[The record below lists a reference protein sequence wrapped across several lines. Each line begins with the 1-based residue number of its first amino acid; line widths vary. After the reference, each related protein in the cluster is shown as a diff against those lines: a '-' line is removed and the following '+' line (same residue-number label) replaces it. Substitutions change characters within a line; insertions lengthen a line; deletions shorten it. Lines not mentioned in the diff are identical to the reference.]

1 MLSLVA
7 MGFAA
12 ELLLPGSYP
21 AEAVQGVEGP
31 GWLALRGNKLE
42 AISVSLQATDQGQR
56 LAVPEDVVVLLRGEP
71 FVAGPVRTLSTA
83 NPMNAS
89 IKVGELQ
96 LLREGERILV
106 SDGERRQRL
115 ELGGDV
121 SLVWAGDL
129 DQDGRTDLIFS
140 RLGVASLWLSSGTPY
155 LLRRAAGYDDAG
167 C

>member
-21 AEAVQGVEGP
+21 AEAVQGVDGP
-31 GWLALRGNKLE
+31 GWLALRGNRLE
-42 AISVSLQATDQGQR
+42 AIHVSLQPAENGLRTV
-56 LAVPEDVVVLLRGEP
+56 VPPDVVALVRGEP

-83 NPMNAS
+83 NPIQGS

-96 LLREGERILV
+96 ILREGERVLV

-115 ELGGDV
+115 ELGADV
-121 SLVWAGDL
+121 SLVWGGDL

-140 RLGVASLWLSSGTPY
+140 RMGVVSLWLSSGTPY

>member
-7 MGFAA
+7 MGLAA

-21 AEAVQGVEGP
+21 AEVVQGVDGP
-31 GWLALRGNKLE
+31 GWLALRGDRLE
-42 AISVSLQATDQGQR
+42 AIHVSLQPVEKGFLTV
-56 LAVPEDVVVLLRGEP
+56 VPADVVVLLRGEP
-71 FVAGPVRTLSTA
+71 FVAGPVRTWATA
-83 NPMNAS
+83 NPINGS
-89 IKVGELQ
+89 LKVGELQ
-96 LLREGERILV
+96 ILREGERVLV

-115 ELGGDV
+115 ELGADV